1 VQHEIEWLPPYEC
14 HRGWC
19 RRGDLVGLL
28 GGLLGVV
35 ALVVHPP
42 CLDHLHL
49 PLDHYRHLEV
59 AHLFDLLLHQLEPRP
74 HFGLVE
80 MLAWRRMINLVH
92 VEALRIP

>member
-1 VQHEIEWLPPYEC
+1 VQPEIEWLPPYEC
-14 HRGWC
+14 RRGWC
-19 RRGDLVGLL
+19 RRGDLVGSL
-28 GGLLGVV
+28 GGLLSVA

-49 PLDHYRHLEV
+49 PLDHCRHLEV

-80 MLAWRRMINLVH
+80 MLV
-92 VEALRIP
+92 